1 MSKDRGNIPVTF
13 LKRDILE
20 QERLKFLL
28 ITVLACLGILYLAPK
43 ILSILNVSLD
53 DYFDFQLF
61 WQAGKSW
68 ASGQNPYDGIPIP
81 SADDPHRTAVSTW
94 FYPPYWYPLIVPFG
108 VMPFQA
114 ALTVWKILNFILLII
129 STHLLARALADMTG
143 KKYLM
148 LFVGGIA
155 FVSFMYA
162 TAVTV
167 WSGQSSILVYFG
179 LAALTFGLLKERAP
193 MVVVG
198 LIFLALKP
206 QIGLLA
212 FVAMLALRRY
222 RWTVIPAGMI
232 CLLSGAAVALTADLR
247 GSIEGFLVNLT
258 RHSEHSANTPPHL
271 TGLIHLL
278 DSVFSLPNASLVAL
292 VIYLAGIL
300 VVAALF
306 HYSPFNSSN
315 ENDNVEQSVATLLL
329 FIAFSLFIIPFH
341 YYDMLALVAVFMI
354 IVAVPLQG
362 RWLMGLGLLL
372 CYRPDFIWRVFGV
385 TNPEEII
392 LSHLVSPGLF
402 LILMGA
408 VWALWATAFAGR
420 GARART

>member
-20 QERLKFLL
+20 QERLKLL
-28 ITVLACLGILYLAPK
+28 LLTVFACLGILYLAPK
-43 ILSILNVSLD
+43 ILSILNVGSG

-68 ASGQNPYDGIPIP
+68 ATGQNPYDAG
-81 SADDPHRTAVSTW
+81 RTAVSTW

-179 LAALTFGLLKERAP
+179 LAAFTFGLLKERAP
-193 MVVVG
+193 MVIVG

-212 FVAMLALRRY
+212 FVAMFALRRY

-292 VIYLAGIL
+292 VIYLGGIL

-306 HYSPFNSSN
+306 HYSPFNSPN
-315 ENDNVEQSVATLLL
+315 ENDKVEQSVATLLL

-341 YYDMLALVAVFMI
+341 YYDTLALVAVFMM
-354 IVAVPLQG
+354 IVAVPLEG

-385 TNPEEII
+385 INPQEII
-392 LSHLVSPGLF
+392 LSHLVSPGLL

-408 VWALWATAFAGR
+408 VWASWATR
-420 GARART
+420 SQARPASEITDHSVA

>member
-1 MSKDRGNIPVTF
+1 MTF
-13 LKRDILE
+13 LKHHFLE

-28 ITVLACLGILYLAPK
+28 LTVFACLGILYLAPK
-43 ILSILNVSLD
+43 ILSILNAGSG

-68 ASGQNPYDGIPIP
+68 ATGENPYAAG
-81 SADDPHRTAVSTW
+81 RTAVSTW

-114 ALTVWKILNFILLII
+114 ALTIWKVLNFILLIT
-129 STHLLARALADMTG
+129 STHLLARALADITG
-143 KKYLM
+143 KKYLI

-179 LAALTFGLLKERAP
+179 LAAFTFGLLKERAP
-193 MVVVG
+193 MVIIG

-212 FVAMLALRRY
+212 FVAMFALCRY
-222 RWTVIPAGMI
+222 RWTVIPAGLI

-292 VIYLAGIL
+292 VIYLARNPRRCG
-300 VVAALF
+300 
-306 HYSPFNSSN
+306 
-315 ENDNVEQSVATLLL
+315 
-329 FIAFSLFIIPFH
+329 
-341 YYDMLALVAVFMI
+341 
-354 IVAVPLQG
+354 AVPL
-362 RWLMGLGLLL
+362 L
-372 CYRPDFIWRVFGV
+372 
-385 TNPEEII
+385 
-392 LSHLVSPGLF
+392 
-402 LILMGA
+402 A
-408 VWALWATAFAGR
+408 VQQLQ
-420 GARART
+420 

>member
-1 MSKDRGNIPVTF
+1 MTF
-13 LKRDILE
+13 LKHDFLE

-28 ITVLACLGILYLAPK
+28 LTVFACLGILYLAPK
-43 ILSILNVSLD
+43 ILSISNVGSG

-68 ASGQNPYDGIPIP
+68 AAGQNPYDGIPIP
-81 SADDPHRTAVSTW
+81 GADSSVRTAVSTW

-108 VMPFQA
+108 VMPFRA
-114 ALTVWKILNFILLII
+114 ALSIWRILNFILLII
-129 STHLLARALADMTG
+129 STHLLARALADITG
-143 KKYLM
+143 KKYLI

-179 LAALTFGLLKERAP
+179 LAALTFGLLKERTP
-193 MVVVG
+193 VVIVG

-212 FVAMLALRRY
+212 FVAMFALRRY
-222 RWTVIPAGMI
+222 RWTVVPAGMI
-232 CLLSGAAVALTADLR
+232 CLLSGAAVALTSDLR

-278 DSVFSLPNASLVAL
+278 DSVFSLPNASIVAL
-292 VIYLAGIL
+292 VIYLAGVI
-300 VVAALF
+300 VVAVLF

-315 ENDNVEQSVATLLL
+315 EKGNVEKSVATLQL

-341 YYDMLALVAVFMI
+341 YYDMLALVAVFMM
-354 IVAVPLQG
+354 IVALPLEG
-362 RWLMGLGLLL
+362 RWLVGLGLFL

-385 TNPEEII
+385 TNPEETI

-408 VWALWATAFAGR
+408 VWALWATGSQ
-420 GARART
+420 ARPASEITDHSVA

>member
-1 MSKDRGNIPVTF
+1 MESLEFIPADFVDTSYCARTRR
-13 LKRDILE
+13 RDS
-20 QERLKFLL
+20 RKYS
-28 ITVLACLGILYLAPK
+28 T
-43 ILSILNVSLD
+43 
-53 DYFDFQLF
+53 LF
-61 WQAGKSW
+61 
-68 ASGQNPYDGIPIP
+68 
-81 SADDPHRTAVSTW
+81 
-94 FYPPYWYPLIVPFG
+94 
-108 VMPFQA
+108 A
-114 ALTVWKILNFILLII
+114 A
-129 STHLLARALADMTG
+129 
-143 KKYLM
+143 
-148 LFVGGIA
+148 GIA

-162 TAVTV
+162 TAVTA
-167 WSGQSSILVYFG
+167 WSGQSSILVCFG
-179 LAALTFGLLKERAP
+179 LSALVYGLLKSRSQT
-193 MVVVG
+193 VIIG
-198 LIFLALKP
+198 LVFLALKP

-212 FVAMLALRRY
+212 FVAIFALRRY

-247 GSIEGFLVNLT
+247 GSVEGFLVNLT

-306 HYSPFNSSN
+306 YYSAFNSSN
-315 ENDNVEQSVATLLL
+315 ENDNVEQSVVTLLL

-341 YYDMLALVAVFMI
+341 YYDTLALVAVFMMI
-354 IVAVPLQG
+354 IAVPLGG

-372 CYRPDFIWRVFGV
+372 CYRPDFIWHVFGV

-408 VWALWATAFAGR
+408 VWALWATRSQPRPASEITDHSVA
-420 GARART
+420 